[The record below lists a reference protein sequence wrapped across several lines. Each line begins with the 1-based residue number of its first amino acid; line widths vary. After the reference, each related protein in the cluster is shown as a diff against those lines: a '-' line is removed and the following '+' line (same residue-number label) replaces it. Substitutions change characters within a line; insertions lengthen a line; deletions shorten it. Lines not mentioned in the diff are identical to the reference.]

1 MIDDPPTPSAPA
13 TSQGLP
19 FTTALIL
26 TILSTI
32 VVVGG
37 SIGVGRETIS
47 TAARASLAIVTLIAV
62 LALGYSVFQL
72 ALAII
77 ATTGERRWFSR
88 QVSERRTG
96 DRARKPR

>member
-1 MIDDPPTPSAPA
+1 MIEDAPPGSAPA
-13 TSQGLP
+13 TSHGLP
-19 FTTALIL
+19 FITALIL
-26 TILSTI
+26 TLLSTL

-37 SIGVGRETIS
+37 SIGVARGTLS
-47 TAARASLAIVTLIAV
+47 TAAKASLAIVTLVAV
-62 LALGYSVFQL
+62 IALGYSVSQL
-72 ALAII
+72 ILAII